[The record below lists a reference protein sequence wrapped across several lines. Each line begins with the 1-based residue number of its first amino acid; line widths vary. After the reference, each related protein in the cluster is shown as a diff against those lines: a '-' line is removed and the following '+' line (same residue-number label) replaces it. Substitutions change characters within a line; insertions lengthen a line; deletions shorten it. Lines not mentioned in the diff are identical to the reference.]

1 MTNNN
6 KVILVSLIAWAFSLK
21 LFLVMS
27 FYSEFWNIWKYSDG
41 IFHFY
46 KQMFIFLFDFVS
58 LIGSAT
64 LVLATTFAVLLAYF
78 YYTYFW
84 VSYNRLDPS
93 VKMGNKKHAFLGG
106 VFTFLGFG
114 CVACGQ
120 TLLYSFLLLLG
131 STTSAFLAP
140 VIGQISLIIG
150 ILFLTFGIYKNLQ
163 LKNSPNICKVF

>member
-1 MTNNN
+1 MNN
-6 KVILVSLIAWAFSLK
+6 KKVYLVSALMWLVSIK

-27 FYSEFWNIWKYSDG
+27 FYSEFWNIWKYSPGVFD
-41 IFHFY
+41 FY
-46 KQMFIFLFDFVS
+46 RQVFIFLSDFVS
-58 LIGSAT
+58 LIGSGT
-64 LVLATTFAVLLAYF
+64 LVLAITFGLLLAYF

-84 VSYNRLDPS
+84 VSYNKLDPNA
-93 VKMGNKKHAFLGG
+93 KTKNKRHAIAGG

-140 VIGQISLIIG
+140 VIGQISLVIG

-163 LKNSPNICKVF
+163 LKNSPNICKI

>member
-1 MTNNN
+1 MLSN
-6 KVILVSLIAWAFSLK
+6 KRIILVSVIAWAFSIK
-21 LFLVMS
+21 LFLIMS
-27 FYSEFWNIWKYSDG
+27 FYSEFWNIWKYSTGLSD
-41 IFHFY
+41 FY
-46 KQMFIFLFDFVS
+46 KQLFIFLFDFVS

-64 LVLATTFAVLLAYF
+64 LVLATAFAVLLAYF

>member
-1 MTNNN
+1 MKSNR
-6 KVILVSLIAWAFSLK
+6 KVILVSAIAWAFSIK

-41 IFHFY
+41 IFDFY
-46 KQMFIFLFDFVS
+46 RQLFIFLFDFVS

-78 YYTYFW
+78 YYTYLW

-163 LKNSPNICKVF
+163 LKNSPNICKI

>member
-1 MTNNN
+1 M
-6 KVILVSLIAWAFSLK
+6 IAWAFSIK
-21 LFLVMS
+21 LFLIMS

-41 IFHFY
+41 VIDFY
-46 KQMFIFLFDFVS
+46 KQIFIFLSDFMGLV
-58 LIGSAT
+58 GSST
-64 LVLATTFAVLLAYF
+64 LVMASIFGLLLAYF

-84 VSYNRLDPS
+84 VSYNKLDSS
-93 VKMGNKKHAFLGG
+93 VKTKNKRHAFLGG

-163 LKNSPNICKVF
+163 LKNSPNICKI